1 MQGYKG
7 EYTQNKKNNM
17 KTLLI
22 TFAALTLFACSPI
35 KRHQRL
41 VERHPYVHT
50 EQITTVH
57 DTIEVIV
64 PQVKVDTVTSV
75 NFDTVIIERDRLR
88 VQLIRVRDSIFID
101 AECKA
106 DTITVTR
113 TIEVPTYASAKPKE
127 NWFSRFISFA
137 WIVFFFVL
145 LLFLF
150 RRK

>member
-1 MQGYKG
+1 MILGA
-7 EYTQNKKNNM
+7 
-17 KTLLI
+17 
-22 TFAALTLFACSPI
+22 TFLSCSPI

-41 VERHPYVHT
+41 VDRHPYVHT

-64 PQVKVDTVTSV
+64 PSVKVDTVTSV
-75 NFDTVIIERDRLR
+75 NFDTVIIERERLR
-88 VQLIRVRDSIFID
+88 VQLVRVHDSIFID
-101 AECKA
+101 AECES

-113 TIEVPTYASAKPKE
+113 TIEVPTYVSTEPEE
-127 NWFSRFISFA
+127 NWFARLISFA
-137 WIVFFFVL
+137 WIIFFFVL